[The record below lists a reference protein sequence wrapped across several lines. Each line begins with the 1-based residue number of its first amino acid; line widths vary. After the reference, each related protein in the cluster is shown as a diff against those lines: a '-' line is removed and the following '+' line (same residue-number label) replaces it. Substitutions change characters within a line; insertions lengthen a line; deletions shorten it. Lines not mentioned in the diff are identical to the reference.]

1 MSPPLTYGETV
12 KLSGKME
19 ILDSDQYYSEKKKN
33 MDNFSQLAFIE
44 YKHVIFQNAGK
55 IFEHYKKS

>member
-1 MSPPLTYGETV
+1 MSPPLTYGETI

-19 ILDSDQYYSEKKKN
+19 ILDPDQYYSEKNKY
-33 MDNFSQLAFIE
+33 MDNFTQQASIE

-55 IFEHYKKS
+55 IFEHFKKS